1 MSNFK
6 LGCVN
11 IHTLEEFFEKNM
23 SYAWTPSLLQLYNFL
38 IES

>member
-1 MSNFK
+1 MYNFK

-11 IHTLEEFFEKNM
+11 IHASEEFFEKNM
-23 SYAWTPSLLQLYNFL
+23 SYAWTSSLLQLYNFL